1 MFFRE
6 RFDETPVMVSTVTTW
21 NGGDATGTWH
31 HDISPVGALISMVE
45 DQRDDTHT
53 TEDLGYIAMTPGS
66 GQFGDVR
73 WVSARSN
80 REITHEWFTFGF
92 PENFEAVPAIVA
104 DFQTQYG
111 GDSSQVRVSGTNVA
125 QFNVRVHELRQYDD
139 PIQRK

>member
-53 TEDLGYIAMTPGS
+53 TEDLHIAMTPGS
-66 GQFGDVR
+66 GQFGESD
-73 WVSARSN
+73 
-80 REITHEWFTFGF
+80 GLC
-92 PENFEAVPAIVA
+92 AVKP
-104 DFQTQYG
+104 
-111 GDSSQVRVSGTNVA
+111 
-125 QFNVRVHELRQYDD
+125 
-139 PIQRK
+139 